1 MSDFNIGS
9 LDSSS
14 TYVGNVLSADPTD
27 IYRFT
32 LDAPGSFS
40 LSLGELSA
48 DADIKLLDSTG
59 SVLRTSSNSGT
70 SPEVINADALIAGD
84 YSIEI
89 SRVSGD
95 TDYILEVSPK
105 TNTDPLTGQP
115 LA

>member
-95 TDYILEVSPK
+95 VYSGGESQ
-105 TNTDPLTGQP
+105 NQH
-115 LA
+115 

>member
-9 LDSSS
+9 LESSE
-14 TYVGNVLSADPTD
+14 TYIGNVLSAEPTD
-27 IYRFT
+27 IYRLT

-40 LSLGELSA
+40 LSVGKLSA
-48 DADIKLLDSTG
+48 NADIKLLDSTG

-70 SPEVINADALIAGD
+70 TPEAINADALIAGD

-95 TDYILEVSPK
+95 VYSGGESH
-105 TNTDPLTGQP
+105 NQH
-115 LA
+115 